1 VRKNYTDTRQN
12 LAFIIRDRRK
22 SSGWSQEEFAEKA
35 QIDRTY
41 VSQIERGVANPSL
54 SVLCKIA
61 DVFEMQLTELLNH

>member
-1 VRKNYTDTRQN
+1 MNNQYAKTKKQLSIIVREK
-12 LAFIIRDRRK
+12 RK
-22 SSGWSQEEFAEKA
+22 AVGLSQEEFAEEA

-61 DVFEMQLTELLNH
+61 DVFNIEVSELLK